1 MGKAFFCIFL
11 GLMCFNRNKWFS
23 WACSVLFFISGIF
36 YICLSVTFWKEEK
49 AKFRNIMN
57 SSNDK
62 ESKNDS
68 FGLPIQNK
76 NSKNAIEKNNNFNE
90 LNMDPILEL
99 TLKYLDIIIFILKE

>member
-57 SSNDK
+57 ENVPSDNNTSNTSQRDVDIQQK
-62 ESKNDS
+62 
-68 FGLPIQNK
+68 QNK
-76 NSKNAIEKNNNFNE
+76 V
-90 LNMDPILEL
+90 
-99 TLKYLDIIIFILKE
+99 